1 MSERRGQQ
9 REGAEDRI
17 AGVLVAAGDAFT
29 RKQGA
34 ELLAWAEAARQLTEG
49 RSPEERRTMMIAARR
64 VFNPVVLRI
73 MIERALRH
81 PEEQERA
88 AAILRWIGPE
98 GLEAMIDGISETEAV
113 APRQFLHDA
122 LAAEPAAFPLIL
134 PLLSNSRPHVV
145 RHGAELLGRLGD
157 RRAVAPLATLVDHPA
172 ERVRAAAIRALAGFD
187 DPAAV
192 AALQSALGHVSPD
205 TRSEAARALA
215 DHGREAAVGRLLE
228 AFNQDPESPVRREL
242 AAAAARLGA
251 AGDLAQLALD
261 RRGVLRWRGRPV
273 EQRLDAVAGLA
284 AAGTPESR
292 RLLDRLVREGDAPVR
307 DAADRALSVR
317 RAADGR

>member
-1 MSERRGQQ
+1 MDDRRTQQ

-17 AGVLVAAGDAFT
+17 AGVLVAAADAFA

-34 ELLAWAEAARQLTEG
+34 ELLGWAEAARDLTEG

-64 VFNPVVLRI
+64 VFNPTVLRI
-73 MIERALRH
+73 MVERSLRR
-81 PEEQERA
+81 PEEQQRT

-98 GLEAMIDGISETEAV
+98 GLEAMIDGISESEAV

-122 LAAEPAAFPLIL
+122 LAGEPAAFPLIL
-134 PLLSNSRPHVV
+134 PLLSSSRPHVA

-157 RRAVAPLATLVDHPA
+157 SRAVAPLAALVDHPA

-192 AALQSALGHVSPD
+192 QAIQSGLVHASPD
-205 TRSEAARALA
+205 TRSEAARAAA
-215 DHGREAAVGRLLE
+215 DHGRESLIGRLLL
-228 AFNQDPESPVRREL
+228 AFNRDEDSPVRREL
-242 AAAAARLGA
+242 ATAAARLGA
-251 AGDLAQLALD
+251 AGDLAEIALD
-261 RRGVLRWRGRPV
+261 RKSLLNWRGRTV

-284 AAGTPESR
+284 AAGPPECR
-292 RLLDRLVREGDAPVR
+292 RLLDRLVRQGDAPVR

-317 RAADGR
+317 RAAEG

>member
-1 MSERRGQQ
+1 MDDRRTQT
-9 REGAEDRI
+9 REGPEDRI
-17 AGVLVAAGDAFT
+17 AGVLVAAGDAFA

-34 ELLAWAEAARQLTEG
+34 ELLAWAEAARQLTDG

-64 VFNPVVLRI
+64 VFNPTVLRI
-73 MIERALRH
+73 MIERALRR
-81 PEEQERA
+81 PEEQQRA

-113 APRQFLHDA
+113 GPRQFLHDA

-134 PLLSNSRPHVV
+134 PLLSNSRPHVI

-157 RRAVAPLATLVDHPA
+157 SRAVAPLAALVDHPA
-172 ERVRAAAIRALAGFD
+172 ERVRAAAVKALAGFD
-187 DPAAV
+187 DPAA
-192 AALQSALGHVSPD
+192 AQAIQSALSHASPD
-205 TRSEAARALA
+205 TRSEAARAAA
-215 DHGREAAVGRLLE
+215 DHGRESLVGRLLL
-228 AFNQDPESPVRREL
+228 AFLREEEPPVRREF
-242 AAAAARLGA
+242 AIAAARLGA
-251 AGDLAQLALD
+251 AGDMANMALD
-261 RRGVLRWRGRPV
+261 RRSLLRWRGRTV

-292 RLLDRLVREGDAPVR
+292 RLLDRLVREGDTPVR

-317 RAADGR
+317 RAAEG

>member
-1 MSERRGQQ
+1 MNERRAQQ

-34 ELLAWAEAARQLTEG
+34 ELLAWAEAARQLTDG

-73 MIERALRH
+73 MIERALRR
-81 PEEQERA
+81 PEEQERT

-98 GLEAMIDGISETEAV
+98 GLEAMIDGIGETEAV

-134 PLLSNSRPHVV
+134 PLLSSSRPHIV

-157 RRAVAPLATLVDHPA
+157 RRAVAPLTALVEHPA

-187 DPAAV
+187 DAAAL

-228 AFNQDPESPVRREL
+228 AFSQDAESPVRREL

-251 AGDLAQLALD
+251 AGDLAQMALD
-261 RRGVLRWRGRPV
+261 RRGLFRWRGRAV

-284 AAGTPESR
+284 AARTPESR